1 MNVCEFVCG
10 GRGVWRGVWNVRCAL
25 FYISRFAECEAEC
38 TTILYILSVNF
49 VEFMYFIETLNFRI
63 WKCQNPSQWQFI
75 QICKKRYLWQ
85 VQNFNFIC
93 CRGSTL
99 KFALISRETPPE
111 EISPTVSIFSLLKI
125 TNQKQSLFYQN
136 YFCNETFGNF
146 YDKIKTINYKLKVRP
161 DVVPIFLQF

>member
-25 FYISRFAECEAEC
+25 FCISRFAECEAEC
-38 TTILYILSVNF
+38 TTILFILSVKF
-49 VEFMYFIETLNFRI
+49 VEFHFMYFIETLNFRI
-63 WKCQNPSQWQFI
+63 WKCQNPSQRQFI
-75 QICKKRYLWQ
+75 QIRKTRYFWQ

-125 TNQKQSLFYQN
+125 TN
-136 YFCNETFGNF
+136 
-146 YDKIKTINYKLKVRP
+146 
-161 DVVPIFLQF
+161 